1 MTVEAGWVPTAAQID
16 GSRVVDFARWLGT
29 QGIVTLDDP
38 RDYRELHAW
47 SAAEPA
53 QFWEAVAHYFGVD
66 FGAGA
71 TEVLSGREMP
81 GARWFHGASMNFA
94 REMLKHGAA
103 ERDAIVLVRDDGHRE
118 SITFGQLREQVACVA
133 GALAD
138 RGVGQGDR
146 VVAYLPN
153 CIEGVV
159 AFLAAA
165 TLGAVWSQ
173 AGMDYAPAAAMDR
186 LGQLDPTVLIAGTG
200 YLYKGVRH
208 DRREAMAELRSL
220 LPVDALVVSIE
231 TGGVARSEATPYDLT
246 WEQVQHFSRP
256 VTAPVEVPFDH
267 PLWVLF
273 TSGTT
278 GRPKGIVHGHG
289 GALLEQLVSPGFH
302 MDLGEGDVFFW
313 FTTPNWMMW
322 NAEVCGLL
330 HGATIVLFDG
340 SPTYPDTGQLWRV
353 VEELG
358 VTVFG
363 TSPGYLQACA
373 RDGVEP
379 GRDHDLSG
387 LELIGVTGSVLPA
400 SSNQWVREH
409 VRADLQLGSM
419 SGGTD
424 IVGIFVAS
432 APNLPVYDGE
442 ISGPALGVA
451 LEAWDEEGNRLPPGG
466 TGEMVITRPMPS
478 MPIAFWDDP
487 EGERYRDAYFDVFP
501 GVWRHGDSITITE
514 RGTVII
520 HGRTDSTLN
529 RNGVRLGSAEI
540 YEAVESLPEV
550 SDSLVVGVELAEGG
564 YWMPLFVVADTDGDE
579 ELLRARIVET
589 IAGRTSPRHV
599 PDEVIVVPSLPHT
612 RTGKRLEVPVKRILQ
627 GAAPQ
632 RVASMGAVDDVD
644 ALKWLI
650 DFAHE
655 RNGGA
660 DASATVASSGTY
672 QDWRI
677 YHEQELPRVLSA
689 ALDVFAEK
697 GYHGTTTRQLAD
709 RSGLSVPGIYH
720 HYKSKQ
726 DILLDLMMVVVDE
739 LIERSRVA
747 VAEADDEPRAQFD
760 ALVSSMLLFHVYRRK
775 GAIVSTSELR
785 SLDPGNRRKYV
796 ERRDE
801 LQAMLDDVI
810 ERGVATGVFD
820 TPYPRDAG
828 RAIASLCAGVAT
840 WYRPEA
846 PLSFDPLLDRYL
858 SIAEAIVGVR

>member
-1 MTVEAGWVPTAAQID
+1 MTVEPGWVPQAEQID
-16 GSRVVDFARWLGT
+16 ASRVVDYARWLGAE
-29 QGIVTLDDP
+29 GIVTLADP
-38 RDYRELHAW
+38 RDYRELQAW

-53 QFWEAVAHYFGVD
+53 AFWASVASYFGVD
-66 FGAGA
+66 FGAKA
-71 TEVLSGREMP
+71 TEVLSGEMP

-94 REMLKHGAA
+94 REMLKHGAP

-118 SITFGQLREQVACVA
+118 SITFGQLREQVAAVA

-146 VVAYLPN
+146 VAAYLPN

-159 AFLAAA
+159 AFLASA

-173 AGMDYAPAAAMDR
+173 TGMDYAPAAAMDR
-186 LGQLDPTVLIAGTG
+186 LGQLDPTVFIAGTG
-200 YLYKGVRH
+200 YLFKGVPQ
-208 DRREAMAELRSL
+208 DRREAVAELRVL

-231 TGGVARSEATPYDLT
+231 TGGVARDDSTPCDMA
-246 WEQVQHFSRP
+246 WEQLQRFSRP
-256 VTAPVEVPFDH
+256 VSTAINVPFDH

-302 MDLGEGDVFFW
+302 MDLDESDVFFW

-322 NAEVCGLL
+322 NAQICGLL
-330 HGATIVLFDG
+330 HGSTIVLFDG
-340 SPTYPDTGQLWRV
+340 SPTHPDTGLLWRL
-353 VEELG
+353 VEDLG

-363 TSPGYLQACA
+363 TSPGYLQASA

-379 GRDHDLSG
+379 GRDLDLSA
-387 LELIGVTGSVLPA
+387 LQLIGVTGSVLPA
-400 SSNQWVREH
+400 SSNQWVRDH
-409 VRADLQLGSM
+409 VRSDLQLGSM

-451 LEAWDEEGNRLPPGG
+451 LEVWDDHGNRLPNGE
-466 TGEMVITRPMPS
+466 TGEMVITQPMPS

-501 GVWRHGDSITITE
+501 GVWRHGDSITVTE
-514 RGTVII
+514 RGTVVI

-540 YEAVESLPEV
+540 YEAVEALPEV
-550 SDSLVVGVELAEGG
+550 TDSLVVGVELPEGG
-564 YWMPLFVVADTDGDE
+564 YWMPLFVVADPAGDE
-579 ELLRARIVET
+579 EGLRARIVET
-589 IAGRTSPRHV
+589 IAGRTSRRHV
-599 PDEVIVVPSLPHT
+599 PDEIILVPRLPHT

-627 GAAPQ
+627 GAAPR
-632 RVASMGAVDDVD
+632 RVASMGAVDDVE
-644 ALKWLI
+644 ALKWMI
-650 DFAHE
+650 DFATQ
-655 RNGGA
+655 RNGGPGVGSTVLPT
-660 DASATVASSGTY
+660 DAY
-672 QDWRI
+672 EDWRV
-677 YHEQELPRVLSA
+677 YHEQDLPRVLSA

-726 DILLDLMMVVVDE
+726 DILLDLMMVIVDE
-739 LIERSRVA
+739 LIERSRFA
-747 VAEADDEPRAQFD
+747 VAEAADDPRAQFD

-785 SLDPGNRRKYV
+785 SLEPGNRRKYLA
-796 ERRDE
+796 RRDE
-801 LQAMLDDVI
+801 LQVMLDEIID
-810 ERGVATGVFD
+810 RGVSEGVFD
-820 TPYPRDAG
+820 TPYPGDAG
-828 RAIASLCAGVAT
+828 RAIASMCAGVAT